1 MHFLLVVFN
10 QATMF
15 LPLFSFRNPLGPDVR
30 MWYKTKS
37 IFASEPELGKLRLFA
52 LPLKFSALPFPS
64 FFKFQQG
71 EEDSVP
77 GRSGREREIDRERSR
92 IAERNC
98 ASRRAVGRFAWGLK
112 EEA

>member
-1 MHFLLVVFN
+1 
-10 QATMF
+10 
-15 LPLFSFRNPLGPDVR
+15 

-52 LPLKFSALPFPS
+52 LPFSS

-71 EEDSVP
+71 EEDSVLE
-77 GRSGREREIDRERSR
+77 GAEERERDREIERERSR